1 MFYDTSYY
9 GMHFVWWLIWMGLL
23 FWIFAIPYD
32 IPGQKLKRESPLDLL
47 RKRYVMGEITAD
59 EYDQKKKFLEGN

>member
-1 MFYDTSYY
+1 MVAHMDGASI
-9 GMHFVWWLIWMGLL
+9 L
-23 FWIFAIPYD
+23 D
-32 IPGQKLKRESPLDLL
+32 IRHTIRRESPLDLL